1 MTKRRKQQRKRQQS
15 RAKQADMYDNERYKK
30 AQADYQGSQQESF
43 DSTNERIRGTG
54 RDASDPIGRL

>member
-1 MTKRRKQQRKRQQS
+1 
-15 RAKQADMYDNERYKK
+15 MYDNERYKK